1 MVTSVSNTS
10 TLPAASTTAAASSSS
25 AASTSSGVS
34 ADVYAKVESVMNSQ
48 SASVTKVNNAVT
60 ADQTKISAL
69 GQLQSALADFQSI
82 AQSFSGAG
90 LAMAATSSASSVLS
104 GQTTADSTAGAYAV
118 NVSQLAQAQ
127 VLNTASQA
135 SPTSAIGTGAS
146 TVLTVTTGAAADGT
160 GGTSTKITIDSSNNS
175 LDGIASALQSAGVNA
190 QVVQGANGA
199 YSLTVVG
206 AQGAAN
212 SMSIGVSGDSSLQ
225 SLLTYP
231 ASANGQGMT
240 QTTAAQDAVLTV
252 DGKQIT
258 SPGNAVTGAIGG
270 TTLNL
275 TSTGSTTVTVAA
287 DSSQIAGNVD
297 KLVSAYNA
305 LNTKLQSLQSA
316 SGGLQSDTAVDQ
328 ASDQLARILKSGGN
342 GGVSVAAL
350 AQAGVSIDSKGNM
363 TVDDSKLASAV
374 AADPTAVSQLFTN
387 SSGNGIADQMAS
399 VVTKLNGDDGVIQTE
414 LDRTNTD
421 LTKVTAQKT
430 ALGTALTAQAN
441 ALAALYTQQETD
453 ASSSSSGSSSLFDF
467 MA

>member
-10 TLPAASTTAAASSSS
+10 TAATAAST
-25 AASTSSGVS
+25 AASTSSTVS

-48 SASVTKVNNAVT
+48 SASVTKINNAVT

-69 GQLQSALADFQSI
+69 GQLQSALADFQST

-90 LAMAATSSASSVLS
+90 LDMAATSSASSVLS
-104 GQTTADSTAGAYAV
+104 GQTTADSTAGTYAV

-146 TVLTVTTGAAADGT
+146 TVLTVTA
-160 GGTSTKITIDSSNNS
+160 GGSSTKITIDTSNDS

-190 QVVQGANGA
+190 QVVQGADGA

-206 AQGAAN
+206 ASGAAN

-231 ASANGQGMT
+231 PSAASTSSGTGMT
-240 QTTAAQDAVLTV
+240 QTAAAQDAMLTV

-258 SPGNAVTGAIGG
+258 SASNAVTGAIGG

-305 LNTKLQSLQSA
+305 LNTKLQSLQS
-316 SGGLQSDTAVDQ
+316 GDLQSDTAVDQ
-328 ASDQLARILKSGGN
+328 ASSQLARILKSGGN
-342 GGVSVAAL
+342 GSVSVAGL
-350 AQAGVSIDSKGNM
+350 AQAGISIDSKGNM
-363 TVDDSKLASAV
+363 TVDDTKLASAI
-374 AADPTAVSQLFTN
+374 AADPSSVSQLVTN
-387 SSGNGIADQMAS
+387 SSGTGIADQMAG

-441 ALAALYTQQETD
+441 ALAALYTQQESD
-453 ASSSSSGSSSLFDF
+453 ASSSSGTSSSLFDF